1 MKPAERRWKQ
11 PPMDK
16 LDQRIQLVASKQFN
30 EDVDAWRRTQSD
42 LPSRSEAIRRLVQL
56 GLEHEEA
63 HPMRMI
69 SAIIRPGRYE
79 AVRDALNQLGVQ
91 GLTVT
96 EVRGFGRQ
104 RGKTEIYRG
113 AEYEV
118 FETPKLRIDVV
129 AAASLEREVVDTII
143 AEARTGKVGDGA
155 IFVSPVRS
163 VTRIRTGERDDE
175 VLS

>member
-1 MKPAERRWKQ
+1 ME
-11 PPMDK
+11 K

-30 EDVDAWRRTQSD
+30 EVVDAWRRTQAD

-56 GLEHEEA
+56 GLDHEEE
-63 HPMRMI
+63 HPMRLI
-69 SAIIRPGRYE
+69 TAVIRPGRYE
-79 AVRDALNQLGVQ
+79 AVREALTELGVH

-118 FETPKLRIDVV
+118 HETPKLRIDVV
-129 AAASLEREVVDTII
+129 APSAMEEEIVAAIVEH
-143 AEARTGKVGDGA
+143 ARTGKVGDGT
-155 IFVSPVRS
+155 IFVSPVRG
-163 VTRIRTGERDDE
+163 VTRIRTGEADHE
-175 VLS
+175 VIA

>member
-1 MKPAERRWKQ
+1 ME
-11 PPMDK
+11 K

-30 EDVDAWRRTQSD
+30 ELVDGWRRLQSD

-63 HPMRMI
+63 YPMRMI
-69 SAIIRPGRYE
+69 TAVIRPGRYE
-79 AVRDALNQLGVQ
+79 AVRDALTALGVH

-118 FETPKLRIDVV
+118 QETPKLRLDVV
-129 AAASLEREVVDTII
+129 APSAMERDVVETIT
-143 AEARTGKVGDGA
+143 EHARTGKIGDGA
-155 IFVSPVRS
+155 IFVSPVGS
-163 VTRIRTGERDDE
+163 VTRIRTGEEDSD
-175 VLS
+175 VVG